1 MNASLTIGREICG
14 ELGQALHREWLVT
27 NGLGGFAAGTVA
39 GCQTRRYHGLLI
51 AATAPPGGRVMFLV
65 DLDATVQIGAREYE
79 LACHEYGGGEIHP
92 AGFRLLESFHL
103 DGSVPTWTYALGAA
117 RLIKRVFMARE
128 RNTSFVQYA
137 LERGED
143 PVSLRLRALCTARDY
158 HWQRRGAEGFHA
170 EPIANGCRIATAG
183 SDRVLSL
190 STDGGEFHIAPDYH
204 WNLFHREE
212 AERGLDSLEDLYSP
226 GSFELRLEPGGI
238 ASIIATIEPQP
249 ESAAQALAQL
259 RDHEATLTDAAGG
272 AGADWIDRL
281 VLSADQFIVSRRR
294 TPGQGGLAHGATVI
308 AGYPWFGDWG
318 RDTMIALP
326 GLTLATGRAAI
337 CAQILRTFAQ
347 YLDRGLVPN
356 RFADDG
362 VAPEYNTA
370 DATLWFLVALE
381 NYLRA
386 TDDLQFARE
395 LWPMLLDIID
405 WHQRGTRFGIAMDP
419 NDGLLRAG
427 EPGVQLTWMDAKVG
441 DRVVTPRIGKPVEI
455 NALWCNALQ
464 IVGAI
469 AERLMHRQTAER
481 LKLQARTATASFRDR
496 FWYAQGRYL
505 YDLIDG
511 PESAADASLRPNQ
524 LLALALPHALLDPA
538 RARRVL
544 EACERELLSSHG
556 MRTLEPADPRY
567 LGRYQGDQWQRDSA
581 YHQGTVWAWLLGA
594 FARAH
599 YALYRDRE
607 RAVSYLAPLE
617 QHLIDA
623 CIGQVSEIF
632 DGDPPHRP
640 RGCFAQAWSVAEIL
654 HAWHQIHG
662 ALRSTGG
669 S

>member
-1 MNASLTIGREICG
+1 VNASLTIGREICG
-14 ELGQALHREWLVT
+14 ELGQALRREWLVT

-92 AGFRLLESFHL
+92 AGFRLLESFQL

-128 RNTSFVQYA
+128 RNSSFVQYA

-158 HWQRRGAEGFHA
+158 HWQRRGAEGFYA
-170 EPIANGCRIATAG
+170 EPIANGCRIATVG

-226 GSFELRLEPGGI
+226 GFFELRLEPGSI

-259 RDHEATLTDAAGG
+259 RDHEATLTGAAGG
-272 AGADWIDRL
+272 SGADWIDRL

-294 TPGQGGLAHGATVI
+294 TAGQGALAHGATVI

-362 VAPEYNTA
+362 VAPAYNTA

-427 EPGVQLTWMDAKVG
+427 ELGVQLTWMDAKVG
-441 DRVVTPRIGKPVEI
+441 DWVVTPRIGKPVEI

-481 LKLQARTATASFRDR
+481 LKGQARTATASFRDR

-544 EACERELLSSHG
+544 EACERELLSSYG

-567 LGRYQGDQWQRDSA
+567 LGRYQGDQWQRDRA

-607 RAVSYLAPLE
+607 RALSYLAPLE

>member
-1 MNASLTIGREICG
+1 MDRAASLQRDRGLARHASYCFPQSDRAAWRAYHGETKPASAAFVNASLTIGREICG

-158 HWQRRGAEGFHA
+158 HWQRRGAEGCHA
-170 EPIANGCRIATAG
+170 EPIANGCRIATVG

-259 RDHEATLTDAAGG
+259 RDHEATLTGAAGG

-294 TPGQGGLAHGATVI
+294 TAGQGGLAHGATVI

-318 RDTMIALP
+318 RDTMSALP

-370 DATLWFLVALE
+370 DAT
-381 NYLRA
+381 
-386 TDDLQFARE
+386 
-395 LWPMLLDIID
+395 
-405 WHQRGTRFGIAMDP
+405 
-419 NDGLLRAG
+419 
-427 EPGVQLTWMDAKVG
+427 
-441 DRVVTPRIGKPVEI
+441 
-455 NALWCNALQ
+455 
-464 IVGAI
+464 
-469 AERLMHRQTAER
+469 
-481 LKLQARTATASFRDR
+481 
-496 FWYAQGRYL
+496 
-505 YDLIDG
+505 
-511 PESAADASLRPNQ
+511 
-524 LLALALPHALLDPA
+524 
-538 RARRVL
+538 
-544 EACERELLSSHG
+544 
-556 MRTLEPADPRY
+556 
-567 LGRYQGDQWQRDSA
+567 
-581 YHQGTVWAWLLGA
+581 
-594 FARAH
+594 
-599 YALYRDRE
+599 
-607 RAVSYLAPLE
+607 
-617 QHLIDA
+617 
-623 CIGQVSEIF
+623 
-632 DGDPPHRP
+632 
-640 RGCFAQAWSVAEIL
+640 
-654 HAWHQIHG
+654 
-662 ALRSTGG
+662 
-669 S
+669 